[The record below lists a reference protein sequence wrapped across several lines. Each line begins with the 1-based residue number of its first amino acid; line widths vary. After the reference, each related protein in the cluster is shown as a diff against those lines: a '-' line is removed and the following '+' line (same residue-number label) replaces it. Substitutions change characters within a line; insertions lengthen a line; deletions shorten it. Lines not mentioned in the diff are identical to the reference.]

1 MLFAHGFAVSQPG
14 EASSKQQGDGQ
25 RFQKKAMKTTNQNYE
40 ASAPANV
47 RPSVS
52 KNNPQPVRAWRG
64 IFFDGP
70 EPEQNRDGD
79 EIPVWF
85 VYVGDKDAAPVG
97 TVYKPHNFKS
107 AEGLAKRMSRD
118 RRLELIHEAMPA

>member
-1 MLFAHGFAVSQPG
+1 
-14 EASSKQQGDGQ
+14 
-25 RFQKKAMKTTNQNYE
+25 MKTTNQNYE

-52 KNNPQPVRAWRG
+52 KSNPQPVRAWRG
-64 IFFDGP
+64 VFFDGP

-107 AEGLAKRMSRD
+107 AEGLAKRMSHD
-118 RRLELIHEAMPA
+118 RRLELINEAMPA